1 MNVVYDVERI
11 VTILDDGRFVTAP
24 LYSEG
29 KWVVIPFHMA
39 RNR

>member
-1 MNVVYDVERI
+1 MNVEYDVERI
-11 VTILDDGRFVTAP
+11 VAILDDGRFVNAA

-39 RNR
+39 HNR